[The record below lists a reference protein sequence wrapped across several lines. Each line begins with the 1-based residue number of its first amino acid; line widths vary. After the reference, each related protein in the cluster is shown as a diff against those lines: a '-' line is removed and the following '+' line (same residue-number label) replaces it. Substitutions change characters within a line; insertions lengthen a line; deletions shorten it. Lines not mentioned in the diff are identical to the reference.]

1 MAVIIQSSLFC
12 KIVQVHRTR
21 FVEQFKQCL
30 KRKSTGQS
38 FGVFPHSSNTQLPKD
53 LEIHRYLIPSNT
65 RWPLLPVVTI
75 RRSHLSDSYNQ
86 CQNNSFFNYL
96 GLGREQLFVV
106 RRSEVH
112 LLLTLPLMSELKR
125 VRCTARAKSRKKRLG
140 LVKVLGG

>member
-106 RRSEVH
+106 RSEVH